1 MTVQQ
6 ILDSESR
13 FRRLRNIVNRYGV
26 EGAATFY
33 GITVGEIEKMLFKK
47 TMRVPSQTNS
57 EG

>member
-1 MTVQQ
+1 MTVQH
-6 ILDSESR
+6 ILDSEPR

-33 GITVGEIEKMLFKK
+33 GIAVEDIENMLFKK